1 MAIGGIARKLFA
13 LSAVLTMLGTAMTAA
28 VLGAV
33 GLGAVGGYFDRTA
46 MVYQAPPGGA
56 RGDLVAVYFSDAM
69 GGATGPGEGVIAALQ
84 AHGVPVVAV
93 NSPSL
98 FRFGRDRVFVD
109 ALVARAMRLALLRSG
124 AARVVLVGSA
134 FGADVLDTGL
144 GAVPANLR
152 ARIASVVLLEPGR
165 AVYFHADP
173 IGLFHLCLPGLGK
186 PDSDPRRTVRML
198 HGLPVTCVFGL
209 GDRGSLC
216 PAPELAG
223 ARRIGIDDGHLL
235 LRHYRA
241 WAQQATQ
248 AALFPP
254 APMH

>member
-13 LSAVLTMLGTAMTAA
+13 LSAVLIMLGTATMAA
-28 VLGAV
+28 VLGAL

-46 MVYQAPPGGA
+46 MVYQAPPGRV

-69 GGATGPGEGVIAALQ
+69 GSATGPGKGVIAALQ

-109 ALVARAMRLALLRSG
+109 ALVARAMRQALLRSG
-124 AARVVLVGSA
+124 ATRVVLVGTA

-152 ARIASVVLLEPGR
+152 ARIASVVLLGPGR

-173 IGLFHLCLPGLGK
+173 IGLLHVSG

>member
-1 MAIGGIARKLFA
+1 
-13 LSAVLTMLGTAMTAA
+13 
-28 VLGAV
+28 
-33 GLGAVGGYFDRTA
+33 VGGYFDRTA

-69 GGATGPGEGVIAALQ
+69 GGATGPGEGVVAALQ

-124 AARVVLVGSA
+124 AARVVLMGSA

-152 ARIASVVLLEPGR
+152 ADRLGGAAGAR
-165 AVYFHADP
+165 AG
-173 IGLFHLCLPGLGK
+173 GLFSCRSDWPASCEWARQRSAPDGADAPWPAGDMRVRSGRPGQ
-186 PDSDPRRTVRML
+186 
-198 HGLPVTCVFGL
+198 PVSG
-209 GDRGSLC
+209 
-216 PAPELAG
+216 PELAG

>member
-1 MAIGGIARKLFA
+1 
-13 LSAVLTMLGTAMTAA
+13 MTAA

-152 ARIASVVLLEPGR
+152 ARIASVVLLGPGR

-173 IGLFHLCLPGLGK
+173 IGLLHVSG

>member
-1 MAIGGIARKLFA
+1 MMAV
-13 LSAVLTMLGTAMTAA
+13 VLGAA

-69 GGATGPGEGVIAALQ
+69 GGATGSGKGVIAALQ

-109 ALVARAMRLALLRSG
+109 ALVARSMRLALLRSG

-152 ARIASVVLLEPGR
+152 GRIASVVLLEPGR

-173 IGLFHLCLPGLGK
+173 IGLFHVSG

-209 GDRGSLC
+209 DDPDSLC